1 MKEKLKSIDVWFKI
15 VLLFVFSGFF
25 ILAIPYP
32 RESKQFPQILAA
44 ISFAL
49 TLAALAIDLL
59 RARVL
64 AGEIGG
70 VDDTDLIVLDA
81 ATRLARRR
89 RYYQAWAIILVAT
102 GAGYLGGFLFSTAL
116 LFAGFGLAF
125 GRRENLAR
133 NLVVAAAMTLLVYA
147 VFGRIMAV
155 PLLNGVL
162 W

>member
-1 MKEKLKSIDVWFKI
+1 MKEKLRSIEVWFK
-15 VLLFVFSGFF
+15 VVVLFVFSGFF

-44 ISFAL
+44 ISLLL
-49 TLAALAIDLL
+49 TLAALAIDLF
-59 RARVL
+59 REQVL
-64 AGEIGG
+64 AGEIGA
-70 VDDTDLIVLDA
+70 VDDTRLIVLDA
-81 ATRLARRR
+81 ATRRARRR
-89 RYYQAWAIILVAT
+89 RYYQAWAILLVAT
-102 GAGYLGGFLFSTAL
+102 AAGFLGGFLFSTVL

-125 GRRENLAR
+125 GRREDLVR
-133 NLVVAAAMTLLVYA
+133 NSVMAAAMTLVVYF